1 MDGNLAIKVEHVSK
15 KYCRYIRRSM
25 GYGIQDIGLNLLG
38 MSTKSDRLRKDEFW
52 AVDDVSFE
60 VHRGETLGIM
70 GRNGS
75 GKSTILKM
83 LNGIFMPD
91 KGRIEISGRVGALI
105 EIGAGFH
112 PMLTGK
118 ANIYINGAILGMSKQ
133 EINRR
138 FNDIVEFAGI
148 GNFIDTPVKNYSS
161 GMYVRLGFAVAV
173 HSEPDIL
180 LVDEVLSVGDREF
193 QAKCF
198 RKMHE
203 LKKKSNV
210 SIILISHNEYVM
222 REFAGRCI
230 VMNQGKV
237 IYSDASEDAISF
249 YINKTIR
256 EREAAAQT
264 DKYISKKDII
274 REVTFSDRTGKK
286 TDKIPTGG
294 KLVIDFYY
302 ESQRKIKKPIF
313 GIAFYNSSGVFA
325 GFQNSYENVVL
336 PDIQGKG
343 RVRVSID
350 PLDFPIDSYSASV
363 SVCEEEESNVL
374 EWGGVAQKL
383 IVERPN
389 NTRGLLKLKQTW
401 EVIPQ

>member
-38 MSTKSDRLRKDEFW
+38 MTTKSDRLRKDEFW

-60 VHRGETLGIM
+60 VHRGETIGIM

-133 EINRR
+133 EINRK

-193 QAKCF
+193 QAKCY

-203 LKKKSNV
+203 LKKKNDV
-210 SIILISHNEYVM
+210 SIVLISHNEYTM
-222 REFAGRCI
+222 REFTERCI

-237 IYSDASEDAISF
+237 IYSNASEDAISF

-274 REVTFSDRTGKK
+274 RDVTFSDRTGKK

-302 ESQRKIKKPIF
+302 ESERKIKKPIF
-313 GIAFYNSSGVFA
+313 GITFYNSSGLFA
-325 GFQNSYENVVL
+325 GFYNSYENVVL

-350 PLDFPIDSYSASV
+350 PFDFPVDTYSAGVGIS
-363 SVCEEEESNVL
+363 EEEESNTL
-374 EWGGVAQKL
+374 EWGAVAQQL
-383 IVERPN
+383 IIERPN

-401 EVIPQ
+401 EVIPK